1 MRPIDA
7 DELKINLLSNADKFA
22 LKNPRFAF
30 MLMIVVDLINIMDTI
45 EAEPVRHGHIVK
57 KKRVIGRVEHHKC
70 PECSHTWQK
79 DKRCKIDEWL
89 CSECGKV
96 LAHNYTNYCPNCGAK
111 MEGGIPDETVHDK
124 K

>member
-1 MRPIDA
+1 MKLIDA
-7 DELKINLLSNADKFA
+7 DA
-22 LKNPRFAF
+22 LKATISQYEFNAPNERYKQGGECVLNFYMPKIIDDAP
-30 MLMIVVDLINIMDTI
+30 TI
-45 EAEPVRHGHIVK
+45 EAEPVRHGYIVK
-57 KKRVIGRVEHHKC
+57 KKRVIGRIEHHKC

-111 MEGGIPDETVHDK
+111 MVGGEVNNA
-124 K
+124 

>member
-7 DELKINLLSNADKFA
+7 DALLENKFEVIDYGD
-22 LKNPRFAF
+22 P
-30 MLMIVVDLINIMDTI
+30 IEVVEVSDIDDAPTI

-111 MEGGIPDETVHDK
+111 MVGGEVNNA
-124 K
+124 